1 METRVRCV
9 NRADALLQLHW
20 SGALLQQRGGARWS
34 LRGLVHFFVDL
45 LHRQLDVKLD
55 AVEDI
60 LEICLLIDFKLQK
73 DQTWRVCNV

>member
-1 METRVRCV
+1 MSCSVEVRV
-9 NRADALLQLHW
+9 QH
-20 SGALLQQRGGARWS
+20 

-45 LHRQLDVKLD
+45 LDRQLDVKLD

-73 DQTWRVCNV
+73 KQT

>member
-1 METRVRCV
+1 MEVR
-9 NRADALLQLHW
+9 AQH
-20 SGALLQQRGGARWS
+20 

-60 LEICLLIDFKLQK
+60 LEIRLLVYFKLHNEDMTGK
-73 DQTWRVCNV
+73 LVSKLDSSALLVTGST

>member
-1 METRVRCV
+1 MEVR
-9 NRADALLQLHW
+9 LQH
-20 SGALLQQRGGARWS
+20 

-60 LEICLLIDFKLQK
+60 LEIRLLIYFKLQK
-73 DQTWRVCNV
+73 EQT

>member
-1 METRVRCV
+1 MNCSVEVR
-9 NRADALLQLHW
+9 LQH
-20 SGALLQQRGGARWS
+20 

-60 LEICLLIDFKLQK
+60 LEIRLLIYFKLQK
-73 DQTWRVCNV
+73 EQT